1 MRTFEELKKSYPWIS
16 ELNDAEVN
24 TLTQILGSTEASGLP
39 APSMFGGD
47 SLREDYGVAFQVEW
61 VEKTSFCSITVNPEG
76 EENLYEFFYLN
87 IESNETK
94 NLDTDNL
101 SEVLALLGEV
111 GSRDFGK
118 GS

>member
-1 MRTFEELKKSYPWIS
+1 MKTTEDLKKSYPWIS
-16 ELNDAEVN
+16 ELNEVEAN
-24 TLTQILGSTEASGLP
+24 TLIRILGFAEASKLI

-76 EENLYEFFYLN
+76 EDNLYEFFYLN

-94 NLDTDNL
+94 SLDTNDL
-101 SEVLALLGEV
+101 KEVLAPLGEV
-111 GSRDFGK
+111 SSQGFGRAT
-118 GS
+118 